1 LKAKIQKMTFGLDG
15 PYIELI
21 SLLKLLNIAETGGQ
35 AKMMVEEG
43 MVQRNGEPEWR
54 KRAKLIAGDIIVID
68 NVEITITSE

>member
-1 LKAKIQKMTFGLDG
+1 MTFGLDG

-54 KRAKLIAGDIIVID
+54 KRAKLIPGDIIVID